1 LGADVWLQAG
11 NFLLFAA
18 RFDKKYPAH
27 PASIKRPKST
37 MKTTLAFAGLFSR
50 CTLLTVAAVMALAP
64 AQVFG
69 QAQVYNVTNANAS
82 GPGSL
87 ADAIAAA
94 NASTG
99 ATFLIQIE
107 PGLTIQPSAQLV
119 IAPSAGAQLNNAVL
133 TISGGGSTIDMSQA
147 NGGVGDRAFF
157 IAGGNVVISNLTIA
171 NGHARGGAGAA
182 GGGGGAGLGGAIF
195 VANLGGLA
203 NTGMVGAANVTLSG
217 VNFVANQ
224 AIGGNGGFLNLGNAG
239 GGGGMGGNGGE
250 STIDMDLGFLDG
262 GGGGGGFG
270 FGAHGGSGSN
280 GYNGAA
286 TFSPSPAGG
295 DSSGDYSGGLYGG
308 GGAGAP
314 ANMDAGGGGGI
325 GGQSGKDETLGP
337 GGGGAGGFGGG
348 GGGGFFDSSIG
359 GGAGGFGGGGGA
371 GSASGDREG
380 GSFGGAG
387 GFGGGGGFGYAESSG
402 GYPGDGG
409 FGGGPGQGAGA
420 PGEPGGG
427 GGAGLG
433 GAIFVMDGA
442 SLTVTSGSF
451 TGNSVTRG
459 LGGADGSAYG
469 ADLFLG
475 ADVAFNMA
483 TGQSISLD
491 SLGGAGNLAD
501 SNVSGVSPFSGQL
514 AQADGGVIKTGGGT
528 LRLTGTNYYS
538 GATIVN
544 AGVLELASGASET
557 GTTNVIIGQNPGDNG
572 TMILGSG
579 SSLAGGSLVLGQASN
594 SVGTLIFG
602 AGNAAVVDFGTNPI
616 TTGDGSGTIVFA
628 QSARPDGSAGA
639 YEFTPVLDGN
649 ISILQAGTGIT
660 RLAPGGVSLFNSF
673 TGSITIESG
682 TLQIG
687 NVAAIPNTTPLT
699 VNGGVLDLN
708 GYDGFFSTIQMNG
721 GAITNSG
728 PGPVAFTADQINTV
742 SGQIHAPI
750 TGNEEGTFV
759 LRQSGNGT
767 TTVFSGE
774 SNILGGDVQ
783 ADAGHLVIGTNAALL
798 NMENL
803 TLTGSGSITFQ
814 GRNQSE
820 TQNVTVGQDA
830 NANSSLVLDGGKLR
844 VTSENGVI
852 LGQSGSLVFSGAGGE
867 LEATQIVA
875 GTNGAG
881 QIVFSQTNTMTMS
894 LPMDGSLSLV
904 QNGPGTTVLQSQT
917 TNGLTTVNAGTLQI
931 STTEQWF
938 NLSSQGTV
946 QINGGTL
953 DLGNPIVQMGD
964 LEMNGGTLTAASPSI
979 VGIDRSF
986 TATAG
991 VVNAHVIADTFRKTG
1006 SGTLTLNS
1014 TAEFTGSSTV
1024 SGGTLLVN
1032 GSLLNN
1038 VTVESGAT
1046 LGGSGTIS
1054 GNGEPGTISG
1064 SGAVGP
1070 GNSPGILTAQAV
1082 DPSGGL
1088 DFHFEFTSLNPVY
1101 SNAAASLNDVLRLT
1115 DGAPFTASLTSANVV
1130 NIYFNVA
1137 GIGEGQVYTGGF
1149 FTDADLDFLA
1159 QIENATFIYYVAD
1172 ANGTVTY
1179 NGVNYDTLDAALS
1192 VTLST
1197 TGQTAD
1203 FAGGSEAGQI
1213 TQFQVVPEPSTYA
1226 LLALAAAGLG
1236 AHVWRRRRK

>member
-1 LGADVWLQAG
+1 MRTSFKV
-11 NFLLFAA
+11 
-18 RFDKKYPAH
+18 
-27 PASIKRPKST
+27 
-37 MKTTLAFAGLFSR
+37 AGLFSCR
-50 CTLLTVAAVMALAP
+50 TLLTIAAVTGFAS

-69 QAQVYNVTNANAS
+69 QATVYNVTNADAS

-87 ADAIAAA
+87 FDAIAAA

-147 NGGVGDRAFF
+147 NAGAGDRAFF
-157 IAGGNVVISNLTIA
+157 IAGGNVVINDLTIA
-171 NGHARGGAGAA
+171 NGNAQGGVGTD

-195 VANLGGLA
+195 VANGA
-203 NTGMVGAANVTLSG
+203 AITGANVTVPAVVTLAG
-217 VNFVANQ
+217 VNFTNNT
-224 AIGGNGGFLNLGNAG
+224 AIGGNGGTITVSGAG
-239 GGGGMGGNGGE
+239 GGGGMGGNGGL
-250 STIDMDLGFLDG
+250 THVTQAGDQTDTG

-270 FGAHGGSGSN
+270 VGADGGNNAAGFAGAFLGAAGAGASGSGSPGGTN
-280 GYNGAA
+280 GG
-286 TFSPSPAGG
+286 
-295 DSSGDYSGGLYGG
+295 GG
-308 GGAGAP
+308 GGASGDGTP
-314 ANMDAGGGGGI
+314 FSSPTKGGGGGGVA
-325 GGQSGKDETLGP
+325 GGSATSAGA
-337 GGGGAGGFGGG
+337 GGAGGFGGG
-348 GGGGFFDSSIG
+348 GGGSGLGGEIG
-359 GGAGGFGGGGGA
+359 GDGGFGGGGGGGNSIGD
-371 GSASGDREG
+371 GSGTKG
-380 GSFGGAG
+380 GFG
-387 GFGGGGGFGYAESSG
+387 GFGGGGGFGYNDQNTDSG
-402 GYPGDGG
+402 GRPGG
-409 FGGGPGQGAGA
+409 FGGGGGASDNFVPAGPGRY
-420 PGEPGGG
+420 GGG
-427 GGAGLG
+427 GLGAG

-442 SLTVTSGSF
+442 SLIIQSGTFGGNTVTA
-451 TGNSVTRG
+451 G
-459 LGGADGSAYG
+459 LGSPDNDPENALYNSQNGSAYG

-475 ADVAFNMA
+475 ADVTFNVA
-483 TGQSISLD
+483 TGQSVSLS

-501 SNVSGVSPFSGQL
+501 PNISGAPSGQF
-514 AQADGGVIKTGGGT
+514 AQADGGVIKIGGGT

-544 AGVLELASGASET
+544 AGVLELAAGASET
-557 GTTNVIIGQNPGDNG
+557 GTTNVIIGQNPGDDG
-572 TMILGSG
+572 TMILGPG
-579 SSLAGGSLVLGQASN
+579 SSLTGGSLVLGQSSN

-699 VNGGVLDLN
+699 VNGGALDLN
-708 GYDGFFSTIQMNG
+708 GYDGFFSSIQMNG

-728 PGPVAFTADQINTV
+728 PGPVAFTSDQITTE

-750 TGNEEGTFV
+750 TGNLAGTFV
-759 LRQSGNGT
+759 LQQSGDGT
-767 TTVFSGE
+767 TTIFSDE
-774 SNILGGDVQ
+774 SNILGGDVK
-783 ADAGHLVIGTNAALL
+783 ADAGNLVIGTNAALL

-820 TQNVTVGQDA
+820 TQNVTVGEDA
-830 NANSSLVLDGGKLR
+830 NANSSLVLDGGNLR

-852 LGQSGSLVFSGAGGE
+852 LGQSGSLVFSGAGGV
-867 LEATQIVA
+867 LDATQIVA

-881 QIVFSQTNTMTMS
+881 QIVFAQTDTRTMNT
-894 LPMDGSLSLV
+894 PFAQSLSVV
-904 QNGPGTTVLQSQT
+904 QSGSGTTVLSGQI
-917 TNGLTTVNAGTLQI
+917 TNGNTTVNAGTLQI
-931 STTEQWF
+931 STQEEWF

-953 DLGNPIVQMGD
+953 DLGTPNVQMGD
-964 LEMNGGTLTAASPSI
+964 LEMNGGTLTAASSSI
-979 VGIDRSF
+979 VGVDRSF

-991 VVNAHVIADTFRKTG
+991 AVNTRVIASSLVKTG
-1006 SGTLTLNS
+1006 SGTLALNS

-1032 GSLLNN
+1032 GTLLNN
-1038 VTVESGAT
+1038 VTVESGAV
-1046 LGGSGTIS
+1046 LGGSGTIG

-1070 GNSPGILTAQAV
+1070 GNSPGILTATSV
-1082 DPSGGL
+1082 DPTGGL
-1088 DFHFEFTSLNPVY
+1088 SFNFEFTSLNPVF
-1101 SNAAASLNDVLRLT
+1101 SNASASVNDLLRLT
-1115 DGAPFTASLTSANVV
+1115 DSTSPFAAALIGANVV

-1137 GIGEGQVYTGGF
+1137 GINEGQVYTGGF
-1149 FTDADLDFLA
+1149 FTDADLEFLA
-1159 QIENATFIYYVAD
+1159 QIKDATFNYFVAD

-1179 NGVNYDTLDAALS
+1179 NGVDYDTLDAALS

-1203 FAGGSEAGQI
+1203 FAGGSEAGQVM
-1213 TQFQVVPEPSTYA
+1213 QFQVVPEPSTYA

-1236 AHVWRRRRK
+1236 ARLLRRGRK